1 MKSDNNTQVHLRNIT
16 LSIPIKTSKDMHPAS
31 YKLNSTL
38 HKKNIMKNN
47 CECKLIENSTTYT
60 FGHQHLHCRNCSCR
74 NTI

>member
-38 HKKNIMKNN
+38 HKKNIMK
-47 CECKLIENSTTYT
+47 
-60 FGHQHLHCRNCSCR
+60 
-74 NTI
+74 TIVSVN